1 MCDFSAISG
10 PNNSCIPWR
19 WASNRRQASNSNHT
33 TTMAYGRTSSGRW
46 LNWRRGSRRCS
57 PNPALLGER
66 IRFVLQRSIGPIA
79 DPGQRFAAL
88 LYFLQPNRG
97 HVLLQTGLFLRRALL
112 DTVLHG
118 DGLSGGLETVAEK
131 TAKVFGPLLPWFIC
145 AIRPPGP
152 PGGGWSF
159 FRFLAI
165 CRLPIAGQPGLDFLL
180 PNKPPR
186 PAMCLLQNVTRD
198 VQMLGHVEQ
207 G

>member
-1 MCDFSAISG
+1 
-10 PNNSCIPWR
+10 
-19 WASNRRQASNSNHT
+19 
-33 TTMAYGRTSSGRW
+33 
-46 LNWRRGSRRCS
+46 
-57 PNPALLGER
+57 

-165 CRLPIAGQPGLDFLL
+165 CRLPIAGQPGWISSSQISRQDLRCVCSRTLRVTF
-180 PNKPPR
+180 R
-186 PAMCLLQNVTRD
+186 CWAMLSRAERSCRLMRVSP
-198 VQMLGHVEQ
+198 
-207 G
+207 